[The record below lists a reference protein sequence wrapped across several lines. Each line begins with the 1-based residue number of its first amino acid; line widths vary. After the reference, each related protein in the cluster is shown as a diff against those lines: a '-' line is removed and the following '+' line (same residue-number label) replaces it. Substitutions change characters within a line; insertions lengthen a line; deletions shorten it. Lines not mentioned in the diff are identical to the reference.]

1 MINEQKIPCP
11 QCKTD
16 IHFDVTIL
24 LQGGGFS
31 CKTCSSV
38 VSIAS
43 DSMSEAKNVYKTYE
57 SLAHTSKSGVRS

>member
-31 CKTCSSV
+31 CKTCGAV
-38 VSIAS
+38 ISIAS
-43 DSMSEAKNVYKTYE
+43 DSMSVAQETYKKYE
-57 SLAHTSKSGVRS
+57 SLKQSSKTGA